1 MEISIRILTW
11 APRPAPFDTFNV
23 PSLHCLLFSYRNPY
37 SKAINYSRLTPQK
50 IFRTE
55 RGNLF
60 IHILLLGIASEGWAE
75 GFEVVEGLRHT
86 RTGWFGNNRP
96 LTEGV
101 GWSGGLKVLD
111 MQLSVRFSLACQQH
125 LDIIYCSHR
134 NQYSSGRRTMSYDT
148 EILNFRLW
156 ATFVSWMRTHSTS
169 FITLL
174 KLFPLR
180 TFIYI
185 LNIALIVS
193 RIDVFYF
200 TSSSVLFLHC
210 AEIFFYEKRMN
221 YWISLKLIFRGNFAA
236 LRS

>member
-1 MEISIRILTW
+1 M
-11 APRPAPFDTFNV
+11 
-23 PSLHCLLFSYRNPY
+23 PSLRCLLFSYRNPY

-55 RGNLF
+55 SERGNLF

-75 GFEVVEGLRHT
+75 GFEVAEGLRHT
-86 RTGWFGNNRP
+86 KTAATDRWQKGLAGWKPSTCN
-96 LTEGV
+96 
-101 GWSGGLKVLD
+101 
-111 MQLSVRFSLACQQH
+111 SLACQQH
-125 LDIIYCSHR
+125 LDIIYRSHR

-156 ATFVSWMRTHSTS
+156 ASFVSWMRTHSTS

-210 AEIFFYEKRMN
+210 AEIFFLREKNELLNFPQVNFSR
-221 YWISLKLIFRGNFAA
+221 KLRCSAK
-236 LRS
+236 LS

>member
-11 APRPAPFDTFNV
+11 APRLAPFDTFNV
-23 PSLHCLLFSYRNPY
+23 PFLYCLLFSYRNPY
-37 SKAINYSRLTPQK
+37 SKAINYSRLTPRK

-55 RGNLF
+55 REGTF
-60 IHILLLGIASEGWAE
+60 IYSYFTARDRFGGLGGRLWGGWRSSTHE
-75 GFEVVEGLRHT
+75 
-86 RTGWFGNNRP
+86 NR
-96 LTEGV
+96 LIWQQTTADRR
-101 GWSGGLKVLD
+101 GWSDGLKALD
-111 MQLSVRFSLACQQH
+111 MQLSGKFSQH

-156 ATFVSWMRTHSTS
+156 ASFVSWMPTHSTS

-200 TSSSVLFLHC
+200 TSSSFLFLHC
-210 AEIFFYEKRMN
+210 AEIFFLREKN
-221 YWISLKLIFRGNFAA
+221 ELLNFPQVNFRGKFAA
-236 LRS
+236 RS